1 MLQGRN
7 VEICINGTLPS
18 SGLRLPFGGLKNS
31 AHGKV
36 IFCCCNCSHNSW
48 QRRSAKISQMALL
61 LGPFLLVESTYKR
74 TYNEKALVGAF
85 SEHCEIF
92 AKDRLQL

>member
-1 MLQGRN
+1 MNIFLGVSKWKCNLLTDIECTKSPLLTSYFETSPNISKLYMLQGRN

-36 IFCCCNCSHNSW
+36 IFC
-48 QRRSAKISQMALL
+48 
-61 LGPFLLVESTYKR
+61 
-74 TYNEKALVGAF
+74 
-85 SEHCEIF
+85 
-92 AKDRLQL
+92 

>member
-36 IFCCCNCSHNSW
+36 IFCW
-48 QRRSAKISQMALL
+48 QRRSAKISQRALLL

>member
-36 IFCCCNCSHNSW
+36 IFYCW
-48 QRRSAKISQMALL
+48 QRRSAKISQRALLL

-74 TYNEKALVGAF
+74 TYNEKALVGSRGLLRA
-85 SEHCEIF
+85 
-92 AKDRLQL
+92 L